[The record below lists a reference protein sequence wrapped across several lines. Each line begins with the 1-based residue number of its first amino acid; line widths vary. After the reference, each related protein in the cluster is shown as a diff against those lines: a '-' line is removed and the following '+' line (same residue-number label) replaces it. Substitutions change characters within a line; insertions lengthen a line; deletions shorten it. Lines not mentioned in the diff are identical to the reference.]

1 MICVHQCYVSQVLC
15 VIAYNWW
22 YVPLPPVRLL
32 MTGILVCTYMCRI
45 RLASQSLTS
54 VELCCTVLLRVPI
67 GHFQNG

>member
-22 YVPLPPVRLL
+22 YVALLPVRLL
-32 MTGILVCTYMCRI
+32 MTGIIVSTYMCRI

-54 VELCCTVLLRVPI
+54 VELCCAVLLRVPI
-67 GHFQNG
+67 GHCQNG